1 MAEIHDGC
9 AIWHR
14 VTDPR
19 KLTERQDIMQGVF
32 SRSVTEVKPELQAVD
47 TEHKHQGER
56 PSAATG

>member
-1 MAEIHDGC
+1 
-9 AIWHR
+9 
-14 VTDPR
+14 
-19 KLTERQDIMQGVF
+19 MQGVF